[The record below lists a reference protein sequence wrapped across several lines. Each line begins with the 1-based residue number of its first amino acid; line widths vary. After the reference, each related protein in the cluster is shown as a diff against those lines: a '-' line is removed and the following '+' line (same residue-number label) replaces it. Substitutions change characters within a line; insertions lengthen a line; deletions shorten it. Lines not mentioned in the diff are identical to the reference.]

1 MGMTIEEVVRELK
14 WTLKVHKE
22 ILETDAKEIDVD
34 SAWIRHWE
42 SVTEALNIA
51 INTMLTYDR
60 LRTDY
65 ENRLKADMVA
75 ILEDFDL
82 QIDEFD
88 SGCGWDGYIKKIDV
102 HEIIQQKI
110 NALKGE

>member
-1 MGMTIEEVVRELK
+1 MGMTISEAISKLRYELNK
-14 WTLKVHKE
+14 NNKMANAYAV
-22 ILETDAKEIDVD
+22 AID
-34 SAWIRHWE
+34 
-42 SVTEALNIA
+42 
-51 INTMLTYDR
+51 TMRKYQLMQA
-60 LRTDY
+60 DY